1 MRAMPWQALAHE
13 IFNEPERGQ
22 VLDAMVAWLDA
33 LPR

>member
-1 MRAMPWQALAHE
+1 VRAQPWQALAHE

-22 VLDAMVAWLDA
+22 VLDALVGWLGG